1 MTTTAQTPLLT
12 VEDLLAMPD
21 PEDGNRYELLRGRLV
36 CMAAASPRS
45 NVIAFRTMWRV
56 QEFVNANDLGVCG
69 GSEAGFRLTDRPD
82 TFREPDGWFIRKE
95 RIPAG
100 GVPDTFW
107 TIAPDLVVEVLSPT
121 DRSGPIAQRVGDY
134 LAAGTP
140 LVWVIDPSKRSAAI
154 FRGDTFLPT
163 LVTADGILDGEDV
176 LPGFSLKL
184 ADVLI

>member
-1 MTTTAQTPLLT
+1 MATTAQTPLLT

-21 PEDGNRYELLRGRLV
+21 PENGTRYELQRGRLV

-45 NVIAFRTMWRV
+45 NVVAFRTMWRV
-56 QEFVNANDLGVCG
+56 QEFVYAHDLGVCG
-69 GSEAGFRLTDRPD
+69 GSEAGFRLADRPD

-95 RIPAG
+95 RIPAS

-107 TIAPDLVVEVLSPT
+107 TIPPDLAVEVLSPS
-121 DRSGPIAQRVGDY
+121 DRSGPIAQKIADY
-134 LAAGTP
+134 LAAGIP
-140 LVWVIDPSKRSAAI
+140 VVWVIDPSKRSAAI
-154 FRGDTFLPT
+154 FHADTFLPALIT
-163 LVTADGILDGEDV
+163 PDGFLDGEDV